1 MTYKHLTLSKSLM
14 PAIPTSLK
22 ALVLNQNVTEGKVL
36 IHENIRF
43 RTLQERNSQDNFES
57 AYSL

>member
-22 ALVLNQNVTEGKVL
+22 ALVLNQNVTESIVL
-36 IHENIRF
+36 IHDNISF
-43 RTLQERNSQDNFES
+43 RTLHERNS
-57 AYSL
+57 